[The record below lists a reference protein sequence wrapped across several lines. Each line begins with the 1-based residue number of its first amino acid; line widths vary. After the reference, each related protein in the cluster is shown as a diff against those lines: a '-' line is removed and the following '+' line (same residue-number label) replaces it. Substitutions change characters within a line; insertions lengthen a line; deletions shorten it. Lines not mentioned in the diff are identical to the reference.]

1 MGGNNMNKADIVEQ
15 MAEAVGK
22 SKKDSEKILN
32 GLIECIEDALNEGE
46 KIQLVGFGTFEV
58 RERQPR
64 KGRNP
69 QSGEIINIP
78 GGRVPAFK
86 PGKALR
92 DAVK

>member
-1 MGGNNMNKADIVEQ
+1 MNKADIVEQ
-15 MAEAVGK
+15 MAEILGK
-22 SKKDSEKILN
+22 SKKDSEKIFNCLMDCF
-32 GLIECIEDALNEGE
+32 EEALVDGE
-46 KIQLVGFGTFEV
+46 KIQLVGFGTLEV

-69 QSGEIINIP
+69 QSGEVINIP

-86 PGKALR
+86 PGKALK

>member
-1 MGGNNMNKADIVEQ
+1 MNKADIVEQ
-15 MAEAVGK
+15 MAEAMDK

-32 GLIECIEDALNEGE
+32 CLLECIGDALNEGE
-46 KIQLVGFGTFEV
+46 KIQLVGFGTIEV

-69 QSGEIINIP
+69 QSGEVINIP
-78 GGRVPAFK
+78 GARVPAFK

-92 DAVK
+92 EAVK

>member
-1 MGGNNMNKADIVEQ
+1 MNKADIVEQ
-15 MAEAVGK
+15 LAEALGK

-32 GLIECIEDALNEGE
+32 CFFECVEEALIEGD
-46 KIQLVGFGTFEV
+46 KIQLVGFGTLEV

-69 QSGEIINIP
+69 QSGEVINIP

-86 PGKALR
+86 PGKALK

>member
-1 MGGNNMNKADIVEQ
+1 MNKAELVEQ
-15 MAEAVGK
+15 LAVALDK

-32 GLIECIEDALNEGE
+32 CFMECLVKALKEGE
-46 KIQLVGFGTFEV
+46 KIQLVGFGTLEV

-69 QSGEIINIP
+69 QSGEVINIP

>member
-1 MGGNNMNKADIVEQ
+1 MNKADIVEK
-15 MAEAVGK
+15 MAEILGK

-32 GLIECIEDALNEGE
+32 SIMACVLDALLEGE
-46 KIQLVGFGTFEV
+46 KIQLVGFGTLEV

-69 QSGEIINIP
+69 QSGEVINIP
-78 GGRVPAFK
+78 GGRVPVFK

>member
-1 MGGNNMNKADIVEQ
+1 MNKADIVEQ

-32 GLIECIEDALNEGE
+32 GVIECIEDALNEGE